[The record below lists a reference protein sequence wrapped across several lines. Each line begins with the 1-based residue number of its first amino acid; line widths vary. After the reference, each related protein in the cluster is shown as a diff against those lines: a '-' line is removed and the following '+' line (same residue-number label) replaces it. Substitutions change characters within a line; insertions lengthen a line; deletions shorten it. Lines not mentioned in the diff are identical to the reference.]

1 MPSLPL
7 QPSMGRVV
15 VHTHGRARER
25 GCADLIEMY
34 AQRLDSR
41 GVRLVQHAGKLSH
54 DEYLERINRQADG
67 GRLLLLDEEGE
78 SGSTEWLCERWKEWK
93 LGTDTVHL
101 AVGPVEGF
109 TRKAAADHDTLSLGP
124 LTLTYELAAVLLLE
138 QLYRAS
144 EIERGSPYHR
154 G

>member
-1 MPSLPL
+1 M
-7 QPSMGRVV
+7 
-15 VHTHGRARER
+15 
-25 GCADLIEMY
+25 I
-34 AQRLDSR
+34 
-41 GVRLVQHAGKLSH
+41 QHSGKLSH
-54 DEYLERINRQADG
+54 DEYLTRILDHADG
-67 GRLLLLDEEGE
+67 GGLLLLDEAGE

-109 TRKAAADHDTLSLGP
+109 TREVAATHDTLSLGP

-138 QLYRAS
+138 QLYRVS

>member
-1 MPSLPL
+1 
-7 QPSMGRVV
+7 MGRIV

-34 AQRLDSR
+34 AGRLSGR
-41 GVRLVQHAGKLSH
+41 GVKMIQHSGKLSH
-54 DEYLERINRQADG
+54 DEYLTRILDHADG
-67 GRLLLLDEEGE
+67 GGLLLLDEAGE
-78 SGSTEWLCERWKEWK
+78 SGSTEWLCERWKGWK

-109 TRKAAADHDTLSLGP
+109 TREVAATHDTLSLGP

-138 QLYRAS
+138 QLYRVS

>member
-1 MPSLPL
+1 
-7 QPSMGRVV
+7 MGRIV

-25 GCADLIEMY
+25 GCAVLIEMY
-34 AQRLDSR
+34 AERLSGR
-41 GVRLVQHAGKLSH
+41 GVKMIQHSGKLSH
-54 DEYLERINRQADG
+54 DEYLTRILGHADG
-67 GRLLLLDEEGE
+67 GGLLLLDEAGE

-93 LGTDTVHL
+93 LGSDTVHL

-109 TRKAAADHDTLSLGP
+109 TPEAAANYDTLSLGP